1 MENQD
6 LDLIVQMVFHRLS
19 NINKQ
24 FDIKKLGETND

>member
-6 LDLIVQMVFHRLS
+6 LDLIVQMVFHRFGT
-19 NINKQ
+19 INKQ

>member
-6 LDLIVQMVFHRLS
+6 LDLLNMVFHRFG

-24 FDIKKLGETND
+24 FDIKKVGEVDG